1 MFKSDNTKR
10 IKIFKM
16 ILREEM
22 KYDKNKHTKSH
33 RQHPAGAD
41 PKVYS
46 YDLQLNLDKNGSSV
60 GAAFICL

>member
-1 MFKSDNTKR
+1 
-10 IKIFKM
+10 M
-16 ILREEM
+16 ILREKM
-22 KYDKNKHTKSH
+22 KYDKNEHTKSH

>member
-1 MFKSDNTKR
+1 
-10 IKIFKM
+10 M
-16 ILREEM
+16 ILGEKM
-22 KYDKNKHTKSH
+22 KYDKNEHTKSH

-60 GAAFICL
+60 GISVPWSKVLFCPCYRGCR